1 MATLS
6 LRLTRSELARALALL
21 RVSRGWS
28 QQEVAEV
35 SGLSPALVS
44 LAENKNAVPP
54 STHSLE
60 LMVEAMGF
68 RVAVLSRARDF
79 LRELDSEA
87 RREDAGREDPAAW
100 RSPSLSF
107 EPGEREERDD
117 DLPFPGPRTTNWS
130 RWPAPKGTR

>member
-6 LRLTRSELARALALL
+6 LTRSELARALAIL

-28 QQEVAEV
+28 QQEVAEA
-35 SGLSPALVS
+35 SGLSAALVS
-44 LAENKNAVPP
+44 LAENKSALPP

-68 RVAVLSRARDF
+68 PVATLSRVRDF
-79 LRELDSEA
+79 LRELDSEMRDEDA
-87 RREDAGREDPAAW
+87 RRDDPAAW
-100 RSPSLSF
+100 RSPGLSL
-107 EPGEREERDD
+107 EAGERDERDD
-117 DLPFPGPRTTNWS
+117 DLPFPGLRTTNWFGP

>member
-6 LRLTRSELARALALL
+6 LRLTRSELARALAIL
-21 RVSRGWS
+21 RVSRGWL
-28 QQEVAEV
+28 QQDVAEA
-35 SGLSPALVS
+35 SGLSAALVS

-68 RVAVLSRARDF
+68 PVAMLSRVRDF
-79 LRELDSEA
+79 LRELDSEL
-87 RREDAGREDPAAW
+87 RRGDAGREDPAAW
-100 RSPSLSF
+100 RSPSLSL
-107 EPGEREERDD
+107 EEREG
-117 DLPFPGPRTTNWS
+117 DLPFPGPRTTNWFGP